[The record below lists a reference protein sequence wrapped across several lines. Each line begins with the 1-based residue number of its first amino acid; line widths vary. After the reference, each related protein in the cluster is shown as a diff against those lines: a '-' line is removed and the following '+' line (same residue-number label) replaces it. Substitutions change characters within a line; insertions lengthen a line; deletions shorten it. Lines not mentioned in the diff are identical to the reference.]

1 MTLKAKFFSKLIPI
15 IPKRLLFFLNPF
27 FKDKI
32 SYKNGFISITS
43 KNRRHYV
50 IKERL
55 AIYRKGLLYRGSKL
69 ANSYHLDE
77 INLDPNSL
85 IIDIGANVGDLLL
98 WLPEFVRYVG
108 FEPSPLEFG
117 ILSKNIGGNSKV
129 LNYAATNKDSIVK
142 FYLASK
148 GADSSIFEPPVY
160 SFSIEVQGI
169 RVDKLFDER
178 IKILKVDAEGAEME
192 VLEGCINLL
201 NKIEY
206 ISIDLGF
213 EKGLLQESTFVPCLK
228 FLSQN
233 GFELINLNRNFRCLF
248 RNSHI
253 DLHLK

>member
-1 MTLKAKFFSKLIPI
+1 MTLKAKLFLRLIPI
-15 IPKRLLFFLNPF
+15 IPKNLLFFLNPF

-32 SYKNGFISITS
+32 SYKNNFIKITS
-43 KNRRHYV
+43 KIQSHYV

-55 AIYRKGLLYRGSKL
+55 AIYRKGLLYRGSEL
-69 ANSYHLDE
+69 ANSYHLDD
-77 INLDPNSL
+77 INLEPNSL

-98 WLPEFVRYVG
+98 WLPEFVRYIG

-117 ILSKNIGGNSKV
+117 ILSKNISSNSKA

-148 GADSSIFEPPVY
+148 EADSSIFEPPIY

-169 RVDKLFDER
+169 RVDKLINER
-178 IKILKVDAEGAEME
+178 IKVLKVDAEGAEME
-192 VLEGCINLL
+192 VLEGCINLF
-201 NKIEY
+201 NQIEY

-213 EKGLLQESTFVPCLK
+213 EKGLLQESTFIPCLK
-228 FLSQN
+228 LLSQN
-233 GFELINLNRNFRCLF
+233 GFELIKLGKNLRCLF

-253 DLHLK
+253 

>member
-1 MTLKAKFFSKLIPI
+1 MTLKAKLFLRFIPI
-15 IPKRLLFFLNPF
+15 VPKKLLFFLNPF

-32 SYKNGFISITS
+32 SYKNGLIKITD
-43 KNRRHYV
+43 KIQCHYV

-55 AIYRKGLLYRGSKL
+55 AIYRKGLLYRGSEL

-77 INLDPNSL
+77 INLEPNSL

-98 WLPEFVRYVG
+98 WLPEFIRYVG

-117 ILSKNIGGNSKV
+117 MLSKNISSNSKA

-148 GADSSIFEPPVY
+148 EADSSIFEPPVY
-160 SFSIEVQGI
+160 SSSIEVQGI
-169 RVDKLFDER
+169 RVDKLINGR
-178 IKILKVDAEGAEME
+178 IKVLKVDAEGAEME
-192 VLEGCINLL
+192 VLEGCINLF
-201 NKIEY
+201 NQIEY

-213 EKGLLQESTFVPCLK
+213 EKGLLQESTFIPCLK
-228 FLSQN
+228 LLSQN
-233 GFELINLNRNFRCLF
+233 GFELIKLSKNLRCLF

-253 DLHLK
+253 